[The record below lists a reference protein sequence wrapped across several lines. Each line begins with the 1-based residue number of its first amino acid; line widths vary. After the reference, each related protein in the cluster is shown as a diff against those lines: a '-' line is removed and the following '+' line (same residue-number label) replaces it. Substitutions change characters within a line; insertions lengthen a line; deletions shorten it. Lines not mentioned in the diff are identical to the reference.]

1 MTSRMQELELEVY
14 DGCIAPIWEVKSFVP
29 SNTIEV
35 YQTGSEVYYPK
46 VDHTNCFTDP
56 TSLCYCYSDLSL
68 PCHRTYQAP
77 GKGSDCGQEQFI
89 FSLPDW
95 VVSKTEDPEVKPT
108 SNGLGYD
115 ILLESE
121 SNDDLG
127 YHKITVKTELPA
139 IASYKAVYGYP
150 DFIDKPT
157 DEITVLVLPCKVQ
170 SINTASLDNFVINA
184 DGIKVWK
191 PFYDI

>member
-1 MTSRMQELELEVY
+1 MFDTCGPASYSITNQQFYQSYQEVTDSHVQVNTDPGLFSNFATAAPTFTAQTNNAFLADMKPPYTQSYQLYLTASLPNYSSLVTYAYFDVGDPSMTSRMQELELEVY

-77 GKGSDCGQEQFI
+77 GKGSDCGQEQFN

-95 VVSKTEDPEVKPT
+95 VVSKT
-108 SNGLGYD
+108 
-115 ILLESE
+115 
-121 SNDDLG
+121 
-127 YHKITVKTELPA
+127 
-139 IASYKAVYGYP
+139 
-150 DFIDKPT
+150 
-157 DEITVLVLPCKVQ
+157 
-170 SINTASLDNFVINA
+170 
-184 DGIKVWK
+184 
-191 PFYDI
+191 